1 MFKIYHISLEL
12 HMIVQV
18 KLFIIIQLLV
28 KVIKQLKVDI
38 YKLCARLIYHYQLII
53 HH

>member
-1 MFKIYHISLEL
+1 MFKIYHISSKH

-38 YKLCARLIYHYQLII
+38 YKLCVHLIYHNQLII